1 MIYSYQYIITCSTSY
16 ITRKGKT
23 HGRWSYC
30 RVSIPPPNPDGQDN
44 KDDSIRNLLLSL
56 NRCKF
61 VGITKI
67 TKRDCFLDLRATKYQ
82 RIERKTVSEKVQY
95 SNIFYSFVSPL
106 MCTPSHR
113 ERDQCNWLRSNLRRN
128 GLCMG
133 MTFELS
139 LSIKKIVNNYKKE
152 I

>member
-1 MIYSYQYIITCSTSY
+1 MFIKNGKIKLKAVCLITCSFLFEDRQASLAITCPPSC

-30 RVSIPPPNPDGQDN
+30 RVSSPPPNPDGQDN

-82 RIERKTVSEKVQY
+82 R
-95 SNIFYSFVSPL
+95 
-106 MCTPSHR
+106 M
-113 ERDQCNWLRSNLRRN
+113 
-128 GLCMG
+128 
-133 MTFELS
+133 
-139 LSIKKIVNNYKKE
+139 
-152 I
+152 